1 MLMNSDTGANMK
13 IAKDKVVSIHYTL
26 KNDAGSIIDS
36 SEQAEPLVYLHGAQN
51 IIPGLEAALEG
62 KVADDALDVSIDAL
76 DAYGEYK
83 KELTEVVPSSM
94 FEGVEN
100 IEVGMEF
107 QTETEQGVQVIRI
120 AAVDG
125 DKVTIDGN
133 HPLAGERLHFDV
145 SVAEVRDASDE
156 ELEHGHVHSAGCH
169 H

>member
-1 MLMNSDTGANMK
+1 MK

-107 QTETEQGVQVIRI
+107 QTETEQGIQVIRI
-120 AAVDG
+120 AGVDG

>member
-1 MLMNSDTGANMK
+1 MK
-13 IAKDKVVSIHYTL
+13 IVKDKVVSIHYTL
-26 KNDAGSIIDS
+26 KNDAGSIVDS

-51 IIPGLEAALEG
+51 IIPGLESALEG
-62 KVADDALDVSIDAL
+62 KVADDTLEVSIDAI

-107 QTETEQGVQVIRI
+107 QAETEAGMQVIRI

-125 DKVTIDGN
+125 DEITIDGN

-145 SVAEVRDASDE
+145 SIAEVRDASSD